1 MNEAHYPDGTTDT
14 PSAPADSLTAG
25 LAAGFGG
32 PASRPGRPA
41 GTRTARP
48 PRREWCPQVLHVYRK
63 HTTGGGL
70 WEGLD
75 VATLFESG
83 KALDDLLTS
92 LGLR

>member
-25 LAAGFGG
+25 LA
-32 PASRPGRPA
+32 A

-83 KALDDLLTS
+83 KAQDDLLTS